1 MNDTRREKAIK
12 SIAPKKG
19 AVKGGILGC
28 VLGFLPGVYIA
39 AAYTDAPGSIFLT
52 MIICGVFLGWLF
64 EKRNSRRREYFSMI
78 DNHRI
83 SSLDKIASSFS
94 LSYEQVEKDVRKM
107 IQQGFFGLAHIDNAA
122 RSIVLPNEDVDIN
135 TKVVTTSVI
144 CPTCGAT
151 NNVSSIGENKCEY
164 CGTALNIE

>member
-19 AVKGGILGC
+19 AIKGGFVGFWVGLYTLG
-28 VLGFLPGVYIA
+28 A
-39 AAYTDAPGSIFLT
+39 WMGSLMGDGSMFLT
-52 MIICGVFLGWLF
+52 AIIVAVVFGYLW
-64 EKRNSRRREYFSMI
+64 EKRNLRKREYFSMI

-83 SSLDKIASSFS
+83 SSLDRIASSLS
-94 LSYEQVEKDVRKM
+94 LSYEQVEKDIRKM
-107 IQQGFFGLAHIDNAA
+107 IQKGFFGLAHIDNMT
-122 RSIVLPNEDVDIN
+122 RSIVLPNEAVDIN
-135 TKVVTTSVI
+135 TKVVTTSVV

-151 NNVSSIGENKCEY
+151 NNVSSIGENICEY

>member
-19 AVKGGILGC
+19 AIKGGILGYIIGC
-28 VLGFLPGVYIA
+28 YTIGSWMGKLMGDGALFFTALIVAVVVGFL
-39 AAYTDAPGSIFLT
+39 
-52 MIICGVFLGWLF
+52 W
-64 EKRNSRRREYFSMI
+64 EKRNLRKREYFSMI

-83 SSLDKIASSFS
+83 SSLDKIASSLS
-94 LSYEQVEKDVRKM
+94 LSYEQVEKDIRKM
-107 IQQGFFGLAHIDNAA
+107 IQKGFFGLAHIDNMT
-122 RSIVLPNEDVDIN
+122 RSIVLPNEDVDIS